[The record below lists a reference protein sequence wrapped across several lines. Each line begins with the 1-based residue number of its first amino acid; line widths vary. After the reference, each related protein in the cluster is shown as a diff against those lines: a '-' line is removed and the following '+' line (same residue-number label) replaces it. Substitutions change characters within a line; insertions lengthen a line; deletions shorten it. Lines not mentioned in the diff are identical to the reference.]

1 MRARWTQF
9 LYGQWL
15 LWVEAGAT
23 TNPPFRTHPS
33 VWTHVPLSFFL
44 LPSSF
49 SFYFLR
55 KRHPFFFSMATPI
68 QGLALHAV
76 VDILTFHTP
85 LTWSSSVHLLSQK
98 YLKSARLEQLLQLVI
113 LVLIS
118 STKVW
123 FLFPALVDLKCL
135 CLFLAGS
142 SELLSWSLR
151 CQPLIRGAATFAR
164 QVDSLC
170 SLLQPP
176 GL

>member
-1 MRARWTQF
+1 
-9 LYGQWL
+9 
-15 LWVEAGAT
+15 
-23 TNPPFRTHPS
+23 
-33 VWTHVPLSFFL
+33 
-44 LPSSF
+44 
-49 SFYFLR
+49 
-55 KRHPFFFSMATPI
+55 MATPI

-142 SELLSWSLR
+142 SELLS
-151 CQPLIRGAATFAR
+151 
-164 QVDSLC
+164 
-170 SLLQPP
+170 
-176 GL
+176 